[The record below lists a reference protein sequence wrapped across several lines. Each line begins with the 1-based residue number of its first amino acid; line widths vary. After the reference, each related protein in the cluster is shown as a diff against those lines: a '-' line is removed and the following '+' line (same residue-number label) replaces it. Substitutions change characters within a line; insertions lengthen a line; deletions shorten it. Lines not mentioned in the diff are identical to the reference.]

1 MLARQCRQGAHCLK
15 PGVVAAIT
23 PHVAGHGVE
32 YPHLHGTREA
42 GTGTGSRTKT
52 GAEAGAGAGASAGAS
67 TGAGAGAGAE
77 ECSSTCTGRGITRPD
92 CCTMLIT
99 TLPPKECPM
108 SITG

>member
-1 MLARQCRQGAHCLK
+1 MLARQCRQGAYCLK
-15 PGVVAAIT
+15 PGVVAAIA

-42 GTGTGSRTKT
+42 GTRIGTGTGTKAEAE
-52 GAEAGAGAGASAGAS
+52 AEAGAGAE
-67 TGAGAGAGAE
+67 AE
-77 ECSSTCTGRGITRPD
+77 AEAEAEKNSSTCTGRGITRPD

-108 SITG
+108 SMTG

>member
-1 MLARQCRQGAHCLK
+1 MK
-15 PGVVAAIT
+15 PGVVAAIA

-42 GTGTGSRTKT
+42 GTGIGTGTGTKN
-52 GAEAGAGAGASAGAS
+52 GAEAEAEAEAGAE
-67 TGAGAGAGAE
+67 AE
-77 ECSSTCTGRGITRPD
+77 AEKYSSTCTGRGITRPD